1 MNLPIVAIGV
11 TILVVAVI
19 WLVGGLLSSLLEP
32 NKTVL
37 LVILVILTV
46 IAVIG
51 VTWYY
56 TGTAV
61 GRRAW
66 KSQQSNFTNG
76 LNREVKVYSMD
87 GKLIKEYSGKFDIE
101 YDDDRIL
108 FDDEKGNRHIIY
120 YPTGTVIVDE
130 VN

>member
-1 MNLPIVAIGV
+1 MSVPLVAIG
-11 TILVVAVI
+11 IIVAV
-19 WLVGGLLSSLLEP
+19 VGGIWILGGIIAAVLEP
-32 NKTVL
+32 NKYVL
-37 LVILVILTV
+37 LSILIVLTLV
-46 IAVIG
+46 AVFG
-51 VTWYY
+51 VVWYY

-130 VN
+130 VD